1 MAVTSLGWARR
12 ALSGVVCLA
21 GLALVL
27 AKTHGAD
34 TPETEHVAWVAAG
47 CFILS
52 LLALIEVAR
61 RENAEAERAAAERER
76 RQLELLRLQ
85 FMRKKPAGTPDGA
98 ASPRPGPG
106 AKLDARRRGAV
117 EDEH

>member
-1 MAVTSLGWARR
+1 MTVTSLGWARR

-27 AKTHGAD
+27 AKTRGAD
-34 TPETEHVAWVAAG
+34 TPETEHVAWVAAA

-61 RENAEAERAAAERER
+61 RENAEAERASAERER
-76 RQLELLRLQ
+76 RQLEVLRLQ
-85 FMRKKPAGTPDGA
+85 FMRKKPTAAPD
-98 ASPRPGPG
+98 ASVSARPSPS
-106 AKLDARRRGAV
+106 AKLDSGRRGSAKN
-117 EDEH
+117 EN

>member
-1 MAVTSLGWARR
+1 MTSLGWARR
-12 ALSGVVCLA
+12 ALSGMVCLA

-34 TPETEHVAWVAAG
+34 TPQTQHIAWVAAA

-61 RENAEAERAAAERER
+61 RESAEAERASVERER

-85 FMRKKPAGTPDGA
+85 FVRKKPAPA
-98 ASPRPGPG
+98 I
-106 AKLDARRRGAV
+106 
-117 EDEH
+117 EDENGEL